1 MATLTKADK
10 EREIPDKKWSDDK
23 IIAYLKQVRGMSEDR
38 AYSFLRGM
46 EASISIATFGSLFFW
61 REL

>member
-23 IIAYLKQVRGMSEDR
+23 IIAYLKQVKGMPEDR
-38 AYSFLRGM
+38 AYSFLRGWKQVS
-46 EASISIATFGSLFFW
+46 A
-61 REL
+61 